1 MYLSLSH
8 QDIFTNV
15 QGYVTKH
22 LFIHHHFTQVRY
34 TEILADE
41 SNVYMDGLSQPI
53 ECLVCSS
60 NLIVCSDLSGDLQ
73 TWDIQTGE
81 TISQISR
88 SPVHI
93 DSMNA
98 DDDFKIQYQVKY
110 PRKVKC

>member
-1 MYLSLSH
+1 MS
-8 QDIFTNV
+8 QNI
-15 QGYVTKH
+15 

-110 PRKVKC
+110 PRRVKC